1 VEGLRNSFR
10 PAPLISEHR
19 KLASPQP
26 MSEPPPRRGVRGLLF
41 VLDGPQVGSVFTL
54 GAAAVLIGSDG
65 CVDVRLNDDSVSGW
79 HARLALRSD
88 GASLEDLDSLH
99 GTFVDGRRVEGRTRL
114 HGGEHIRFG
123 STIVKFSMA
132 DGLEE
137 RALAT
142 LFALTL
148 RDPLT
153 RLYNRRYFD
162 ARLAAE
168 FSFAR
173 RHGSMLALLL
183 IDVDHFK
190 AVNDNCGHQLG
201 DAVLKL
207 AAISMRRMIRPE
219 DVLSR
224 YGGDEFV
231 IIARATSLMNA
242 ETLAERI
249 CRRVESVSVKLR
261 GREVG
266 VTVSAGVAA
275 MGSGA
280 QAADAESLLAA
291 ADDALR
297 SAKVAGRNRVVARA
311 FRDGGA
317 AANASPRRTTKSL
330 PV

>member
-1 VEGLRNSFR
+1 MICEQR
-10 PAPLISEHR
+10 E
-19 KLASPQP
+19 LASPQP
-26 MSEPPPRRGVRGLLF
+26 MSKSSPRHSVRGLLF
-41 VLDGPQVGSVFTL
+41 VLHGPQVRSVFSL
-54 GAAAVLIGSDG
+54 GTAAVLIGSDS
-65 CVDVRLNDDSVSGW
+65 CVDVRLDDDSVSGW
-79 HARLALRSD
+79 HARLALRRD
-88 GASLEDLDSLH
+88 GATLEDLDSIH

-114 HGGEHIRFG
+114 RGGEHIRFG
-123 STIVKFSMA
+123 ATTIVKFSIA
-132 DGLEE
+132 DALEE

-162 ARLAAE
+162 GRLAAE

-173 RHGSMLALLL
+173 RHGSPLALLL

-190 AVNDNCGHQLG
+190 AVNDNCGQQLG

-207 AAISMRRMIRPE
+207 AAISMGRMMRPE

-231 IIARATSLMNA
+231 IIARATSLRNA
-242 ETLAERI
+242 EALAERI
-249 CRRVESVSVKLR
+249 CRRIESVTVKVR
-261 GREVG
+261 GRQVG
-266 VTVSAGVAA
+266 ITLSAGVAG
-275 MGSGA
+275 MGPGA
-280 QAADAESLLAA
+280 LAADAESLLAI

-297 SAKVAGRNRVVARA
+297 NAKLAGRNRVVARA
-311 FRDGGA
+311 VMDCGA
-317 AANASPRRTTKSL
+317 AANEPPCGITNA